1 MTKEKS
7 PSQQIDFI
15 IKKHEAWKGKIWS
28 QIRSLI
34 KQADPDIVEEV
45 KWKMPSNPDGLP
57 VWSHDGIICV
67 AQTFKDNV
75 KLMFF
80 KGSFMKDPKKLFNAR
95 LKSKSPAIEFH
106 EGDTIDESAFKDL
119 IKEAVRLNKLNTRR
133 P

>member
-80 KGSFMKDPKKLFNAR
+80 KGSLMKGPKKLFNAR